1 MHPLVST
8 SGESPN
14 VLSLLDDRRRKKSA
28 FRKAEMPGKSGAQ
41 RNEQLGNQKAR
52 AVSLSAT
59 SADAASR
66 SLLPEKASLRVAE
79 S

>member
-41 RNEQLGNQKAR
+41 RKSSSVITAR

>member
-41 RNEQLGNQKAR
+41 RKSSSVKSPGSFLECDERRRRIAKL
-52 AVSLSAT
+52 
-59 SADAASR
+59 ASR
-66 SLLPEKASLRVAE
+66 EG
-79 S
+79 

>member
-1 MHPLVST
+1 VHPLVST

-28 FRKAEMPGKSGAQ
+28 FRKAEMPGRAVLKEKVA
-41 RNEQLGNQKAR
+41 RLKAR